1 MIFFKPEGF
10 RYYVMKLW
18 IIYLSSVLAYFLW
31 HHPGNKKN
39 PLLLPCSRSD
49 INSPLSLLWNLE
61 EKGTSYSCWR
71 VVSFHCLCSLQWHH
85 FKGGLCVT
93 FLPLGS
99 TESLDSLLG
108 HMWQYLRWGWEKL
121 SCSVLSTGS
130 PQVSTDT
137 LGKGCHDPLRM
148 KVLLWHYHVAGFG
161 LLQYNLA
168 SVEVKLFT
176 SLSLAWIKMGPQI
189 FFLLYLTVFG
199 RSLPVCVCV
208 IKLSLFT
215 FFGYRL

>member
-1 MIFFKPEGF
+1 MKNHCQIILTSLSSQCWFVLSFLFKLRFSWYFFKPEGF

-39 PLLLPCSRSD
+39 PLLLPCSRSS

-61 EKGTSYSCWR
+61 EKGASYYCWR
-71 VVSFHCLCSLQWHH
+71 GMSFHCLCSLQWHH
-85 FKGGLCVT
+85 FKVGLCVT

-108 HMWQYLRWGWEKL
+108 RMWQYLRWGWEKL

-130 PQVSTDT
+130 P
-137 LGKGCHDPLRM
+137 
-148 KVLLWHYHVAGFG
+148 
-161 LLQYNLA
+161 
-168 SVEVKLFT
+168 
-176 SLSLAWIKMGPQI
+176 
-189 FFLLYLTVFG
+189 
-199 RSLPVCVCV
+199 
-208 IKLSLFT
+208 
-215 FFGYRL
+215 